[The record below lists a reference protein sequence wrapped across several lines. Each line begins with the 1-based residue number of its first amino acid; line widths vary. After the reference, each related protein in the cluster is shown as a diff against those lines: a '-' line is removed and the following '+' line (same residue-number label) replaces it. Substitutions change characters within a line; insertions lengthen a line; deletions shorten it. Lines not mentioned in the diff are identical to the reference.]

1 MRAIAVVIGAILLG
15 CPLVLSADQ
24 IKPGLRVDFGKG
36 LKPLPKTPPPTG
48 DAAQAPFG
56 HVKDRSMS
64 FLEVH
69 KRRHSTAP
77 ARDPIDC
84 QMVRPVSPTFHSHMR
99 VLKPPTDIKF
109 SMKVIEAPPCR
120 K

>member
-1 MRAIAVVIGAILLG
+1 MRAIAVVIAAILLG

-24 IKPGLRVDFGKG
+24 LRPGLRVDFGKG
-36 LKPLPKTPPPTG
+36 LKPLPKTPPPARDG
-48 DAAQAPFG
+48 VQAPFG
-56 HVKDRSMS
+56 HKGGALSL
-64 FLEVH
+64 LEVL
-69 KRRHSTAP
+69 KRRHSTTPAP
-77 ARDPIDC
+77 DPIDC
-84 QMVRPVSPTFHSHMR
+84 QMVRPVSSTFHSHTR

>member
-1 MRAIAVVIGAILLG
+1 MRAIAVVVAAILLV

-36 LKPLPKTPPPTG
+36 LKPLPKTPPPAG
-48 DAAQAPFG
+48 DAKQVPFG
-56 HVKDRSMS
+56 HLNDRAMS
-64 FLEVH
+64 LLEVL
-69 KRRHSTAP
+69 KRRHSQAP
-77 ARDPIDC
+77 APDPIDC
-84 QMVRPVSPTFHSHMR
+84 QMVRPVSPTFHSRMR